1 MDASKFWKVISN
13 YNGAT
18 YVLQIA
24 ILSTLVVSCILAR
37 KEKVVWL
44 PKVSYGLTSIYLAF
58 VFFLVFGTEPIQY
71 FFAFPL
77 YLLLGLTFIFE
88 AVKHKDEHFEKFTLG
103 QWILGALVA
112 VYPLVSI
119 VQGKTFPEMLLYIM
133 PCPVVCI
140 GVIIWLGYKR
150 RNLLSLALLTIWGLT
165 GIKAFFFDAYEDI
178 ILFAI
183 GIYALVLF
191 LLEIKKRNLHYYA
204 NGNQ

>member
-1 MDASKFWKVISN
+1 MDASEFWKVISN
-13 YNGAT
+13 YNRAT
-18 YVLQIA
+18 YLLQIV
-24 ILSTLVVSCILAR
+24 ILVALVMSCMLAR
-37 KEKVVWL
+37 RKKVVWL
-44 PKVSYGLTSIYLAF
+44 PKVAYGLTSIYLAV

-77 YLLLGLTFIFE
+77 YLILGSTFIYE
-88 AVKHKDEHFEKFTLG
+88 AVKHKDEYFEKFTIV
-103 QWILGALVA
+103 QWLIAGLVV

-119 VQGKTFPEMLLYIM
+119 IQGKTFPEMLLYIM

-140 GVIIWLGYKR
+140 GIIIWLGYRR

-183 GIYALVLF
+183 GIYALM
-191 LLEIKKRNLHYYA
+191 LLISEIKKKFA
-204 NGNQ
+204 